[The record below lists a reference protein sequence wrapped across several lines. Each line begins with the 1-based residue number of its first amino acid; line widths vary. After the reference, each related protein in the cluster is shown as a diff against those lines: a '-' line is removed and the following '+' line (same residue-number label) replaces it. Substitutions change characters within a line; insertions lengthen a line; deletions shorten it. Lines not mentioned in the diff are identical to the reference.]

1 MTMGVSE
8 WLLLITL
15 SALWGGSFFCNALV
29 LADLPPF
36 TVVFAR
42 VAIAAAAL
50 WLVIALGRNGRAL
63 TPRLWLAF
71 LAMGALNNVI
81 PFTLIVW
88 GQTRIGSGLASILNA
103 TTPLFTVVFAHW
115 LTGDEPMTPAR
126 VTGVVCGL
134 LGVTVMIGA
143 GAVEQ
148 LGLDVVAQ
156 LAIIGA
162 AISYAFAGIFGRRFT
177 ATPPMLTAAGQ
188 LSASALIMLPLV
200 LIADRPWTL
209 HAPAPQTWA
218 AVLGLSLLSTAL
230 AYIIYFRLLARAG
243 ATNLMLVTF
252 LIPVSAL
259 LLATTVLG
267 EVLEARQ
274 VAGMLLIGLGL
285 AAIDGRPLSR
295 WRTVKGEINPG
306 TEK

>member
-1 MTMGVSE
+1 MWVKSMTMGAIE
-8 WLLLITL
+8 WLLLATL
-15 SALWGGSFFCNALV
+15 SALWGGSFFFNALV

-50 WLVIALGRNGRAL
+50 WLLVGLGCHGRAVS
-63 TPRLWLAF
+63 PRPWLAF
-71 LAMGALNNVI
+71 LAMGALNNII

-115 LTGDEPMTPAR
+115 LTGDEPMTRAR
-126 VTGVVCGL
+126 VAGVVCGL
-134 LGVTVMIGA
+134 LGVAVMIGA
-143 GAVEQ
+143 SAIEQ
-148 LGLDVVAQ
+148 LGLDVIAQ

-162 AISYAFAGIFGRRFT
+162 AISYALAGIFGRRFT
-177 ATPPMLTAAGQ
+177 TTPPMVTAAGQ
-188 LSASALIMLPLV
+188 LGASALMMLPLV
-200 LIADRPWTL
+200 LVADRPWTL
-209 HAPAPQTWA
+209 AAPAPQTWA

-230 AYIIYFRLLARAG
+230 AYVIYFRLLARAG

-274 VAGMLLIGLGL
+274 VAGMLLIALGL
-285 AAIDGRPLSR
+285 AAIDGRLLSI
-295 WRTVKGEINPG
+295 WRTVES
-306 TEK
+306 